1 MKNDNYSPAKV
12 SKSNVQALPIGD
24 PREKAG
30 QAARLVA
37 PGAAVPTVTIS
48 SRYINSRLKQFCSR

>member
-1 MKNDNYSPAKV
+1 MKNDNNSPAKV
-12 SKSNVQALPIGD
+12 SKSNVQASPIGD
-24 PREKAG
+24 PRQETG
-30 QAARLVA
+30 QAVRIAA